1 MSAQPKHFLT
11 PEEYLAIERES
22 EERHEY
28 LDGEMFLM
36 SGGTEQ
42 HALISANVLGEL
54 HGQMKRTDC
63 RVYSSD
69 FRVFIPRT
77 GLYTYPD
84 AVIVCGETVL
94 VDDGHRDTLLNP
106 TLIVEVLSSS
116 TESYDR
122 GGKFAHYQSIE
133 SLIEYVLIS
142 QTQPRIE
149 CFMKDENA
157 SDKWIYHRADSLDA
171 TIELASI
178 NGRLALAD
186 VFANVDFERARS
198 KAERS
203 RPLI

>member
-1 MSAQPKHFLT
+1 MSAQPKQFLS
-11 PEEYLAIERES
+11 PEEYLAIEREG

-28 LDGEMFLM
+28 FDGEMFLM
-36 SGGTEQ
+36 RGGTEE
-42 HALISANVLGEL
+42 HALIGANALGEL
-54 HGQMKRTDC
+54 HGQMKRTNC
-63 RVYSSD
+63 RVYSND

-84 AVIVCGETVL
+84 ALVVCGETML
-94 VDDGHRDTLLNP
+94 VDDGKRDTLLNP

-122 GGKFAHYQSIE
+122 GNKFAHYRTID
-133 SLIEYVLIS
+133 SLAEYVLVS

-149 CFMKDENA
+149 SFTKLADGR
-157 SDKWIYHRADSLDA
+157 WIYNIADSLDA

-178 NGRLALAD
+178 NGRLALTD

>member
-1 MSAQPKHFLT
+1 MSAQSKHFLT
-11 PEEYLAIERES
+11 PEEYLAIERKS

-28 LDGEMFLM
+28 FDGEMFLM
-36 SGGTEQ
+36 SGGTEE
-42 HALISANVLGEL
+42 HALLGATIIGEL
-54 HGQMKRTDC
+54 HGQMKRTGC
-63 RVYSSD
+63 RVYSND

-84 AVIVCGETVL
+84 ATVVCGETIL
-94 VDDGHRDTLLNP
+94 VDDGKRDTLLNP

-122 GGKFAHYQSIE
+122 GGKFAQYQTIE
-133 SLIEYVLIS
+133 SLAEYVLIS

-149 CFMKDENA
+149 CFTKDKDTNE
-157 SDKWIYHRADSLDA
+157 KWIYRRADSMEA

-178 NGRLALAD
+178 NGSLALAD

-203 RPLI
+203 RPLA